1 MVNISIFQPFVF
13 TAIFCFCSS
22 AKKVSGSSV
31 SFIALVKARVVLPFV
46 VIAPRFC
53 VLFLDTFML
62 RAYLSTPM
70 HCGDVTLPRLLNI
83 MVWRERINTL
93 PMRNIAVFKNN
104 GTTFKIQFFCA
115 LTVVEINASSL
126 SFAERI
132 FSCL

>member
-1 MVNISIFQPFVF
+1 MVNISIFSRLFYGDILLLQ
-13 TAIFCFCSS
+13 FC
-22 AKKVSGSSV
+22 KKVSGSSV

-93 PMRNIAVFKNN
+93 PMRNIAVFK
-104 GTTFKIQFFCA
+104 TTERLSK
-115 LTVVEINASSL
+115 SS
-126 SFAERI
+126 SFA
-132 FSCL
+132 L